1 MRMTD
6 AGGKMMNRYV
16 EAFTDL
22 MHSSSI
28 NLMRMVS
35 DVDNKRVFL
44 GMEFTRHE
52 IQDEQQSIRGYVMAC
67 TQTNNF
73 QFMKTESP
81 KQAY

>member
-35 DVDNKRVFL
+35 DVDNKRVF
-44 GMEFTRHE
+44 
-52 IQDEQQSIRGYVMAC
+52 
-67 TQTNNF
+67 
-73 QFMKTESP
+73 
-81 KQAY
+81 

>member
-1 MRMTD
+1 MFGEGVTQKYREQTLEDVQMRMTD

-35 DVDNKRVFL
+35 DVDNKRVF
-44 GMEFTRHE
+44 
-52 IQDEQQSIRGYVMAC
+52 
-67 TQTNNF
+67 
-73 QFMKTESP
+73 
-81 KQAY
+81 